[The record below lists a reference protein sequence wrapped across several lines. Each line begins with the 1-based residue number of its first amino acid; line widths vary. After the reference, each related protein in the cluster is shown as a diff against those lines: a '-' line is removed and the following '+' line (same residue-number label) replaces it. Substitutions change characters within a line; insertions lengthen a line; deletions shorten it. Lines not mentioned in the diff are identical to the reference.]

1 MVDVHL
7 LLKSLRVV
15 EDDVERIKGATT
27 QEDVIQSFKEFGKSV
42 IDLVNHAAKRQ
53 VRQRKR
59 RRVNYE
65 FEFP

>member
-53 VRQRKR
+53 VSQRKR
-59 RRVNYE
+59 RC
-65 FEFP
+65 

>member
-59 RRVNYE
+59 GRVNND